1 MHLLKIFNK
10 IKKIE
15 PYSISWNNFKEP
27 MKVFR
32 IKYSRGWP
40 GIKLGNALIQNTCY
54 RSKKFYVPYFR
65 YMTNVFYLYALLDTN
80 GQPCIACLPW
90 TNFLNFLRCHEYSL
104 FWIGNFLFG
113 IGCIWFY
120 SIFFK
125 STYQIG

>member
-10 IKKIE
+10 IEKIE

-54 RSKKFYVPYFR
+54 RPKKFLCSLLQVHDQR
-65 YMTNVFYLYALLDTN
+65 ILLICIVRHQRSALHRLLTVN
-80 GQPCIACLPW
+80 Q
-90 TNFLNFLRCHEYSL
+90 FLELSSLSWIFMKFPVWNRMDIIVLHFLKKR
-104 FWIGNFLFG
+104 
-113 IGCIWFY
+113 
-120 SIFFK
+120 
-125 STYQIG
+125 TYQIG